1 MKKVCKI
8 LLLFGAFVA
17 AFSQPFLAA
26 GQSAVSQQAGAV
38 KPPFS
43 LTISH
48 DQTSPDHETTAAQI
62 VKAGHW
68 VAFRVRK
75 TNTSDQEVPVR
86 PHGCLLQYDVRDS
99 SGNPVVHTKSKVMS
113 GSTRVMRPAS
123 QPEMLQPGESKV
135 IFEDVGSWYE
145 MDKPGTYVVQVSE
158 CVSDDA
164 GADVVKSNVLTIT
177 VVAPD
182 PPAEEAK

>member
-38 KPPFS
+38 KLPFS
-43 LTISH
+43 LTISYNR
-48 DQTSPDHETTAAQI
+48 TNPLEETTADQT
-62 VKAGHW
+62 VKGGPS

-75 TNTSDQEVPVR
+75 TNTSDQEIPIR

-99 SGNPVVHTKSKVMS
+99 SGNLVPHKKSRVES
-113 GSTRVMRPAS
+113 GSVRVGRPS
-123 QPEMLQPGESKV
+123 EMLQPGESKV
-135 IFEDVGSWYE
+135 IFEDVGSGYE
-145 MDKPGTYVVQVSE
+145 MDKPGTYSVQVSE
-158 CVSDDA
+158 CVSDDSA
-164 GADVVKSNVLTIT
+164 SDVVKSNVLTIT
-177 VVAPD
+177 VVPVS
-182 PPAEEAK
+182 PPPTQ